1 MLRIHA
7 PAKVNLLLKVLGR
20 EESGFRQL
28 ETVFAALEFGDTVTL
43 SPAPSGITVDT
54 GEMELGPIQGNL
66 AYMAAKGFLERSG
79 VDEGLDIRLTKRI
92 PVGGG
97 LGGGSSDAG
106 ATLRGLQ
113 TLYPGFLS
121 AEELGDLAR
130 SIGSDVPFF
139 LSPSP
144 FALGQGRGDE
154 ILPLAPLPSA
164 PVLLAIPPAGV
175 DTGVAY
181 GLLARA
187 REGNPVPKEKRAFPA
202 QALSSWDDVAAM
214 AHNDFEE
221 VIFPSHPHLARLR
234 QGLQATAPV
243 LSLLSG
249 SGSTVFALYSD
260 DVLASSGKAALE
272 AAFPDTRFVLTRTL
286 FQVSDPSGETGVD
299 P

>member
-7 PAKVNLLLKVLGR
+7 PAKVNLLLRVLAR
-20 EESGFRQL
+20 EESGFHRL
-28 ETVFAALEFGDTVTL
+28 ETIFVALEFGDTVTL
-43 SPAPSGITVDT
+43 SPAPSGISIDT
-54 GEMELGPIQGNL
+54 EGVELGPAQENL
-66 AYMAAKGFLERSG
+66 AYLAAKGFMERSG
-79 VDEGLDIRLTKRI
+79 ARGGLDVRLRKRI

-113 TLYPGFLS
+113 AQFPGLLS
-121 AEELGDLAR
+121 GGELGELAR

-144 FALGQGRGDE
+144 LALGRGRGDK
-154 ILPLAPLPSA
+154 IFPLSPLPAA
-164 PVLLAIPPAGV
+164 PVLLAIPPEGV
-175 DTGVAY
+175 ATGDAY

-187 REGNPVPKEKRAFPA
+187 REGSPGPKKEGAFPPE
-202 QALSSWDDVAAM
+202 ALSSWGDIAAM

-260 DVLASSGKAALE
+260 DVLASSGKAVLE

-286 FQVSDPSGETGVD
+286 FQVPDPSGETGVD